1 MAGTSLELFC
11 KHCVRGCAPLD
22 KTEITEAVKNSAYHI
37 IEAKGSTNYGVAL
50 AVTKIVETV
59 IRDENSVFTVSI
71 MLNGEYDISECC
83 LSVPCIV
90 NKKGVSRIVEAEL
103 DGSERNDLNQSA
115 EVLRDACRRVL

>member
-1 MAGTSLELFC
+1 
-11 KHCVRGCAPLD
+11 
-22 KTEITEAVKNSAYHI
+22 VKNSAYHI

-83 LSVPCIV
+83 LSAPCIV
-90 NKKGVSRIVEAEL
+90 NKKGVIRIVEAEL
-103 DGSERNDLNQSA
+103 DHTEKNDLTQSA
-115 EVLRDACRRVL
+115 QILQDVCRKLL